1 MSYICYMKYLDL
13 TKYHQPYSDDTE
25 LMLVD
30 INALMNR
37 LRLDNPEYFIDI
49 TTKNSNSISRIDSSI
64 NYIQR
69 NSLNEGCFEAPLLSV
84 ENGKIGVIDGRHRIA
99 ASKKIGYS
107 HIYVEI
113 PNQYTINL
121 LDLI

>member
-1 MSYICYMKYLDL
+1 MGYICYMKYLDL
-13 TKYHQPYSDDTE
+13 TKYHQTYSDDTE

-30 INALMNR
+30 INTLMNR

-69 NSLNEGCFEAPLLSV
+69 NSLNEGCFEAPLLGVDS
-84 ENGKIGVIDGRHRIA
+84 GKIGVIDGRHRIA

-113 PNQYTINL
+113 PNRYKISL
-121 LDLI
+121 SDLI

>member
-13 TKYHQPYSDDTE
+13 TKYHQPYSDDTK
-25 LMLVD
+25 LILVD
-30 INALMNR
+30 INALMVR
-37 LRLDNPEYFIDI
+37 LRLDSPEYFIDI
-49 TTKNSNSISRIDSSI
+49 TTKNSNSISQIDSSI

-69 NSLNEGCFEAPLLSV
+69 NSLNEGCFEAPLLTV

-113 PNQYTINL
+113 PNQYAINL